1 MGAALLKFDNQDAEI
16 CIVGRCDFSSSI
28 GLMTYAMCEL
38 LTRSFPVCLLP
49 TEQNR
54 RNDKFIYLPNGRP
67 VPVCRN
73 PETMRVSV
81 FVDVLWNGAA
91 DHNYL
96 LMPQQ
101 GLRYAYLMFDSD
113 RLPEQWVD
121 ILNTR
126 FDAVIAP
133 TSYCTEL
140 LTRSGVEIPSVQLP
154 LGLDLGLALGRPMRP
169 PGEKLRFG
177 SIAAF
182 HPRKDPGVLLRA
194 FLRLF
199 GGRKD
204 VELLLHSNLA
214 FGDTYAEMRRIVA
227 NAGAENVIISN
238 ATLGIAEKDALLD
251 EIDVFVSCSRG
262 EGYSIGPREALARG
276 KVVVA
281 SDVGGHRDLAGTPGV
296 FLIPTSR
303 RLPARYPEIDNRVF
317 GHQFACDIDDVQ
329 QSLATAFDF
338 ARSPESARTATL
350 RRSLGSQFSFDK
362 LALDYARLVNASHH
376 LFRKHRPDLP
386 LVRFPAPALKTIREN
401 VGPRAERLGHVS
413 RRVILP
419 HDGGFYSV
427 FNCFLSH
434 LVWDLRELRC
444 QHVLPDWNVQRLMAE
459 TGAQNFTS
467 WCYAGLGE
475 GNAWTKLFEPLF
487 GLSDAEM
494 DDADVLYRNACRPEH
509 VFNEKREPLL
519 TYKHAYKLYQS
530 PSFRAWRR
538 QYHRVWRDHIAL
550 RPGFAAEIEAARAAH
565 LNAPVLIGAHV
576 RHPSHALEQPTA
588 QIAYAQH
595 YIDAVRREVAARG
608 VPPESDDW
616 RVFLATDQERVV
628 RQFTEAF
635 GARVFCFADVKRT
648 SFEDDARYE
657 SLSEDMKT
665 KEGHQIQH
673 LVAATPE
680 RWSSR
685 MAWEIIRDASMLASC
700 HALLHVTSNVST
712 AVAYMNPDIDL
723 VYCN

>member
-1 MGAALLKFDNQDAEI
+1 MGVAALKLDNQDAEI
-16 CIVGRCDFSSSI
+16 CVVGRCDFSTGI
-28 GLMTYAMCEL
+28 GTMTYAVCEL
-38 LTRSFPVCLLP
+38 LSRSFPVCLLP
-49 TEQNR
+49 TEPHR
-54 RNDKFIYLPNGRP
+54 RPDRLVYLPNNRP
-67 VPVCRN
+67 IPVCRN
-73 PETMRVSV
+73 PEAMRVSV

-91 DHNYL
+91 DRNYL

-133 TSYCTEL
+133 TGYCTEL
-140 LTRSGVEIPSVQLP
+140 LDRSGVEIPSVTLP
-154 LGLDLGLALGRPMRP
+154 LGLDLGHALGKPLRA
-169 PGEKLRFG
+169 PGEKFRFG

-194 FLRLF
+194 FLRRF

-214 FGDTYAEMRRIVA
+214 FGDTHDELRRIVA

-238 ATLGIAEKDALLD
+238 ASLSIAEKDALLD
-251 EIDVFVSCSRG
+251 QIDAFVSCSRG

-303 RLPARYPEIDNRVF
+303 RLPARYPEIDNLVF
-317 GHQFACDIDDVQ
+317 GHQLACDIDDVQ
-329 QSLATAFDF
+329 QSLGTALDF
-338 ARSPESARTATL
+338 ARSEEGARTATL
-350 RRSLGSQFSFDK
+350 RRALGSQFSFDK
-362 LALDYARLVNASHH
+362 LAPDYARLVNADHQR
-376 LFRKHRPDLP
+376 FRKLRPNLP
-386 LVRFPAPALKTIREN
+386 LVRFPAPALEKIRDHL
-401 VGPRAERLGHVS
+401 GSRAERLNHVS

-427 FNCFLSH
+427 FNSFLSH
-434 LVWDLRELRC
+434 LLWDLRELRC
-444 QHVLPDWNVQRLMAE
+444 QQVLPDWNIQRLMSE
-459 TGAQNFTS
+459 TGSRKFTS
-467 WCYAGLGE
+467 WCYAGLDE

-494 DDADVLYRNACRPEH
+494 DDPDILYRNTCRPEH

-530 PSFRAWRR
+530 PSFHAWRR

-550 RPGFAAEIEAARAAH
+550 MPHLAAEIEAARKDH
-565 LNAPVLIGAHV
+565 LNAPVMIGAHV
-576 RHPSHALEQPTA
+576 RHPSHAMEQPTA
-588 QIAYAQH
+588 QIAYAEQ
-595 YIDAVRREVAARG
+595 YIEAVRREVAARG
-608 VPPESDDW
+608 VPPESNDW

-628 RQFTEAF
+628 RQFTDAF

-648 SFEDDARYE
+648 SFEEDARYE
-657 SLSEDMKT
+657 SLSAEVKA

-685 MAWEIIRDASMLASC
+685 MAWEIIRDASMLAGC

-712 AVAYMNPDIDL
+712 AVAYMNPEVDL